1 MSFLSK
7 EELNKIGFKS
17 IGKDVK
23 VSSLASFY
31 YPETIEIG
39 DNSRIDD
46 FCVLSGKIKI
56 GSFVHIAVHCSLSG
70 GTAGI
75 VFDDFSGLAYGCNV
89 FTKSDDYSG
98 ETMTNP
104 TIPMK
109 YKNVN
114 EKPIFISKHVIVGT
128 NSIILPGVKI
138 AEGCSIG
145 AMSMVTKTTTPWNI
159 YFGIPAKILKKR
171 SRNLL
176 EMEKQFLKEN

>member
-1 MSFLSK
+1 MQ
-7 EELNKIGFKS
+7 IGFKS
-17 IGKDVK
+17 VGKGVK

-46 FCVLSGKIKI
+46 FCALSGKIKI
-56 GSFVHIAVHCSLSG
+56 GSFVHIAVHCSISG
-70 GTAGI
+70 GTVGI
-75 VFDDFSGLAYGCNV
+75 VFDDFSGLAYGCHV

-128 NSIILPGVKI
+128 NSVILPGVKI
-138 AEGCSIG
+138 AEGCSVG
-145 AMSMVTKTTTPWNI
+145 AMSMVTKSTKPWNI
-159 YFGIPAKILKKR
+159 YFGIPAKIIKKR
-171 SRNLL
+171 STNLL
-176 EMEKQFLKEN
+176 NIENQFLKENL